1 MNPSCEMALSEMTA
15 TSRVFTNH
23 LSCVVSS
30 CQIFYLTGGKK
41 VDSSGQEFF
50 PRLPQICS

>member
-1 MNPSCEMALSEMTA
+1 MNPSCEMALNEITA

-50 PRLPQICS
+50 PRLP